1 MIISISNQKGGVGK
15 TTTTQSIAA
24 GLVDKK
30 KSVLLID
37 LDPQANLSLAVG
49 ADTQN
54 LTIYDVLNGDADI
67 NKVIQKSNS
76 GDIIPSNLLLTGAEI
91 EFFQKMKRE
100 ELLKKSLKKIK
111 FSYDY
116 ILIDTPPA
124 LGVLTINA
132 FTASDKVIIPMGA
145 ETFSMQAVSQLNSTI
160 TQVREHCN
168 NDLKIEGIL
177 VTMYKVRYS
186 LSKGI
191 MPAIYDIA
199 KKLDTKVFDTKIRE
213 SISIKEAQAHSKN
226 TLHYAP
232 KANAQMDY
240 KKFVNELLKGL
251 KNG

>member
-15 TTTTQSIAA
+15 TTTTQSLAA

-30 KSVLLID
+30 KKVLLID
-37 LDPQANLSLAVG
+37 LDPQSNLSSAVG

-54 LTIYDVLNGDADI
+54 LTIYEVLNGDVDI
-67 NKVIQKSNS
+67 NKVIQSSNS
-76 GDIIPSNLLLTGAEI
+76 GDIIPSNLLLTGADI

-100 ELLKKSLKKIK
+100 ELLKNALKKIK
-111 FSYDY
+111 FLYDY

-124 LGVLTINA
+124 LGILTINA
-132 FTASDKVIIPMGA
+132 FTASNRVIIPMGA
-145 ETFSMQAVSQLNSTI
+145 EAFSMQAVAQLNSTI

-168 NDLKIEGIL
+168 DELKIEGIL
-177 VTMYKVRYS
+177 ITLYKARYS

-191 MPAIYDIA
+191 MPAIYEIA
-199 KKLDTKVFDTKIRE
+199 KKLDTKVFNSFIRE
-213 SISIKEAQAHSKN
+213 SISIKEAQAQGKN

-232 KANAQMDY
+232 KANAQSDY
-240 KKFVNELLKGL
+240 KKFVSELLKGI